1 MNRCQSP
8 LPLLSCF
15 FTCLILCA
23 PLAFIQ
29 AAPPK
34 NLPAVS
40 DKNIHLRGSYQNSKQ
55 KFESTKTGHVAFL
68 GGSIT
73 EMNGYRPMVCEFLE
87 KTFPETKFTFT
98 NAGISSTCSNTG
110 AFRTS
115 RDVLSKGP
123 VDLFF
128 VEFAVNDDQDAGHS
142 REAAIRGMEGVIAQ
156 IRRHNPY
163 ADIVMVHF
171 VNPSMLET
179 IQQKQKPLSSSSHE
193 QVAKHYQISTI
204 DLASEVARLID
215 DNQLTWK
222 QYGGT
227 HPAPFGN
234 AICAAM
240 IDKLLTQAW
249 QDSGPRKK
257 HTAPAKPLDAFSFRN
272 GRLIDI
278 KNAKLK
284 SGWEIKVPAWD
295 SLPGGKRDRFTS
307 IPMLCANEAGAELE
321 LDFEGTA
328 LGVFI
333 VAGPDAGQLEVSID
347 GGPFQTHELYHHYS
361 KGLHYPRSVV
371 FDSQLKPGKHH
382 ARIRV
387 SPESSSKGHAA
398 RIMYFVGN

>member
-1 MNRCQSP
+1 MNHSRFPRCLQVA
-8 LPLLSCF
+8 F
-15 FTCLILCA
+15 VCLIFSA
-23 PLAFIQ
+23 PLGFLN
-29 AAPPK
+29 AAPPQ

-40 DKNIHLRGSYQNSKQ
+40 DQNIHLRGSYQNSKQ

-179 IQQKQKPLSSSSHE
+179 IQQHQKPLSSSSHE
-193 QVAKHYQISTI
+193 QVAEHYQVSTI

-215 DNQLTWK
+215 AEQLTWK

-240 IDKLLTQAW
+240 IDRLLTRAW
-249 QDSGPRKK
+249 KTSGPREK
-257 HTAPAKPLDAFSFRN
+257 HPAPDKPLDPYSFRN
-272 GRLIDI
+272 GRLINV
-278 KNAKLK
+278 KQATLN

-295 SLPGGKRDRFTS
+295 SLPGSKRSRFTS
-307 IPMLCANEAGAELE
+307 IPMLCADKPGSELE

-328 LGVFI
+328 LGAFI
-333 VAGPDAGQLEVSID
+333 VAGPDAGELEVSID
-347 GGPFQTHELYHHYS
+347 GGPFQTHNLYHHYS

-371 FDSQLKPGKHH
+371 FNSQLKPGKHH
-382 ARIRV
+382 AKIRV
-387 SPESSSKGHAA
+387 SPKSSSKGHAA
-398 RIMYFVGN
+398 RIMYFAGN

>member
-1 MNRCQSP
+1 MKTFAPSVQ
-8 LPLLSCF
+8 LTALLIVLFLNSH
-15 FTCLILCA
+15 LS
-23 PLAFIQ
+23 

-40 DKNIHLRGSYQNSKQ
+40 DQHIHQRGSYLNSKH

-73 EMNGYRPMVCEFLE
+73 EMNGYRPMVMEFLE
-87 KTFPETKFTFT
+87 KTFPETKFQFT

-110 AFRTS
+110 AFRTK
-115 RDVLSKGP
+115 RDVLSQGP

-142 REAAIRGMEGVIAQ
+142 AAAAIRGMEGVIAQ
-156 IRRHNPY
+156 IRRHNPN

-179 IQQKQKPLSSSSHE
+179 IQNQKKPLSSSSHE
-193 QVAKHYQISTI
+193 QVARHYQISTV

-215 DNQLTWK
+215 AKQLTWE
-222 QYGGT
+222 QFGGT

-240 IDKLLTQAW
+240 IEKLLTKAW
-249 QDSGPRKK
+249 QESGESAK
-257 HTAPAKPLDAFSFRN
+257 HPVPEKSLNPHSFMN
-272 GRLIDI
+272 GHFIDI
-278 KNAKLK
+278 KNAKIE
-284 SGWEIKVPAWD
+284 SGWKISVPKWD
-295 SLPGGKRDRFTS
+295 DIPGSKRSRFTS
-307 IPMLCANEAGAELE
+307 IPMLTANTAGAELE

-328 LGVFI
+328 LGVFV
-333 VAGPDAGQLEVSID
+333 VAGPDAGILEVSID
-347 GGPFQTHELYHHYS
+347 GGPFQPFDLYHHYS

-371 FDSQLKPGKHH
+371 FNSELKPGKHQ
-382 ARIRV
+382 AKIRV
-387 SPESSSKGHAA
+387 SEKTSSKGHAA
-398 RIMYFVGN
+398 RIMSFEGN

>member
-1 MNRCQSP
+1 MKNNIPSP
-8 LPLLSCF
+8 PLFSGLLLTIVLS
-15 FTCLILCA
+15 FTTNVNA
-23 PLAFIQ
+23 ENPLKI
-29 AAPPK
+29 
-34 NLPAVS
+34 PAVS
-40 DKNIHLRGSYQNSKQ
+40 EEHIHQRGSYQNSKQ
-55 KFESTKTGHVAFL
+55 KFETEKTGHVAFL

-73 EMNGYRPMVCEFLE
+73 EMNGYRPMVCQFLE
-87 KTFPETKFTFT
+87 KKFPETKFQFT

-110 AFRTS
+110 AFRTN
-115 RDVLSKGP
+115 RDVLSQGP

-142 REAAIRGMEGVIAQ
+142 ETAAIRGMEGVIEQ

-179 IQQKQKPLSSSSHE
+179 IQQKKKPLSSSSHE
-193 QVAKHYQISTI
+193 RVATHYEISTI

-215 DNQLTWK
+215 AKQLTWE
-222 QYGGT
+222 QFGGT

-240 IDKLLTQAW
+240 IEKLLTNAW
-249 QDSGPRKK
+249 QEQGSRTK
-257 HTAPAKPLDAFSFRN
+257 HASPLEPLDPFSFRN
-272 GRLIDI
+272 GRLIEI

-284 SGWEIKVPAWD
+284 SGWTIEVPQWD
-295 SLPGGKRDRFTS
+295 SIPGSKRSRFTS
-307 IPMLCANEAGAELE
+307 IPMLCATEAGAELE
-321 LDFEGTA
+321 LAFEGTA
-328 LGVFI
+328 LGVFT
-333 VAGPDAGQLEVSID
+333 VAGPDAGILEVSID
-347 GGPFQTHELYHHYS
+347 EGPFQPFDLYHNYS

-382 ARIRV
+382 AKIRL
-387 SPESSSKGHAA
+387 SDKSSGKGHAA

>member
-1 MNRCQSP
+1 MNYARSP
-8 LPLLSCF
+8 FRLLPALL
-15 FTCLILCA
+15 CLILCQVSTD
-23 PLAFIQ
+23 LS
-29 AAPPK
+29 AAPPE
-34 NLPAVS
+34 NLPEVS

-110 AFRTS
+110 AFRTN
-115 RDVLSKGP
+115 RDVLSQGP

-179 IQQKQKPLSSSSHE
+179 IQQKKKPLSSSSHE
-193 QVAKHYQISTI
+193 LVAKHYQISTI

-215 DNQLTWK
+215 ADQLTWK

-234 AICAAM
+234 AICATM
-240 IDKLLTQAW
+240 IEKLLTRAW
-249 QDSGPRKK
+249 QESGTKEK
-257 HTAPAKPLDAFSFRN
+257 HATPDQPLDTFSFRN
-272 GRLIDI
+272 GRLIDVQHV
-278 KNAKLK
+278 KLG
-284 SGWEIKVPAWD
+284 SGWEIKVPAWE
-295 SLPGGKRDRFTS
+295 SIPGSKRSRFTS
-307 IPMLCANEAGAELE
+307 IPMLCAEKPGAELE

-328 LGVFI
+328 LGAFI

-347 GGPFQTHELYHHYS
+347 GGPFQTHDLYHHYS
-361 KGLHYPRSVV
+361 KGLHYPRTVV
-371 FDSQLKPGKHH
+371 FNSELKPGKHQ
-382 ARIRV
+382 AKIRV
-387 SPESSSKGHAA
+387 SPKSSSKGHAA
-398 RIMYFVGN
+398 RIMYFTGN

>member
-1 MNRCQSP
+1 MNHSRFP
-8 LPLLSCF
+8 CF
-15 FTCLILCA
+15 LQAAFVCLIFSTPFGFLN
-23 PLAFIQ
+23 
-29 AAPPK
+29 AAPPQ

-40 DKNIHLRGSYQNSKQ
+40 DQNIHLRGSYQNSKQ

-179 IQQKQKPLSSSSHE
+179 IQQHKKPLSSSSHE
-193 QVAKHYQISTI
+193 QVAEHYQVSTI
-204 DLASEVARLID
+204 DLASEVARLI
-215 DNQLTWK
+215 NAEQLTWK

-240 IDKLLTQAW
+240 IDKLLTRAW
-249 QDSGPRKK
+249 KTSGPREK
-257 HTAPAKPLDAFSFRN
+257 HPAPDKPLDPYSFRN
-272 GRLIDI
+272 GRLINV
-278 KNAKLK
+278 KQATLN

-295 SLPGGKRDRFTS
+295 SLPGSKRSRFTS
-307 IPMLCANEAGAELE
+307 IPMLCADKPGSELE

-328 LGVFI
+328 LGAFI
-333 VAGPDAGQLEVSID
+333 VAGPDAGELEVSID
-347 GGPFQTHELYHHYS
+347 GGPFETHDLYHHYS

-371 FDSQLKPGKHH
+371 FNSQLKPGKHH
-382 ARIRV
+382 AKIRV
-387 SPESSSKGHAA
+387 SPKSSSKGHSA
-398 RIMYFVGN
+398 RIMYFAGN

>member
-1 MNRCQSP
+1 MNYARSP
-8 LPLLSCF
+8 FRLLPALL
-15 FTCLILCA
+15 CLILCHA
-23 PLAFIQ
+23 STELS
-29 AAPPK
+29 AAPPQ
-34 NLPAVS
+34 NLPEVS

-110 AFRTS
+110 AFRTN
-115 RDVLSKGP
+115 RDVLSQGP

-142 REAAIRGMEGVIAQ
+142 KEAAIRGMEGVIAQ

-179 IQQKQKPLSSSSHE
+179 IQQKKKPLSSSSHE

-215 DNQLTWK
+215 ADQLTWK

-240 IDKLLTQAW
+240 IDKLLTRAW
-249 QDSGPRKK
+249 QESGPKEK
-257 HTAPAKPLDAFSFRN
+257 HSTPDQPLDVFSFRN
-272 GRLIDI
+272 GRLIDV
-278 KNAKLK
+278 KHAKLA
-284 SGWEIKVPAWD
+284 SGWEIKVPDWE
-295 SLPGGKRDRFTS
+295 SISGSKRSRFTS
-307 IPMLCANEAGAELE
+307 IPMLCAEQPGAELE

-328 LGVFI
+328 LGAFI

-347 GGPFQTHELYHHYS
+347 GGPFKTHDLYHHYS
-361 KGLHYPRSVV
+361 KGLHYPRTVV
-371 FDSQLKPGKHH
+371 FSSELKPGKHQ
-382 ARIRV
+382 AKIRV
-387 SPESSSKGHAA
+387 SPKSSSEGHAA
-398 RIMYFVGN
+398 RIMYFTGN

>member
-1 MNRCQSP
+1 MQNNIVKKF
-8 LPLLSCF
+8 LNLSF
-15 FTCLILCA
+15 SLIFVLSLSISLSA
-23 PLAFIQ
+23 EQPQ
-29 AAPPK
+29 
-34 NLPAVS
+34 NLPDIS
-40 DKNIHLRGSYQNSKQ
+40 EKHIHQRGNYQNSQ
-55 KFESTKTGHVAFL
+55 HKFKADKTGHVAFL

-73 EMNGYRPMVCEFLE
+73 EMNGYRPMVCQFLE
-87 KTFPETKFTFT
+87 KTFPDTKFQFT

-110 AFRTS
+110 AFRLK
-115 RDVLSKGP
+115 RDVLSQGP

-142 REAAIRGMEGVIAQ
+142 KAAAVQGMEGVIAQ

-179 IQQKQKPLSSSSHE
+179 IQQKKAPVSSSSHE
-193 QVAKHYQISTI
+193 RVARHYQISTI

-215 DNQLTWK
+215 GKQLTWK
-222 QYGGT
+222 QFGGT

-240 IDKLLTQAW
+240 IEKLLTKEW
-249 QDSGPRKK
+249 HKK
-257 HTAPAKPLDAFSFRN
+257 NQRMEHASPAEPLDPFSFRN

-278 KNAKLK
+278 KNATLK
-284 SGWEIKVPAWD
+284 TGWKIEVPQWD
-295 SLPGGKRDRFTS
+295 SIPGSKRSRFTN
-307 IPMLCANEAGAELE
+307 IPMLCATQAGAELE

-328 LGVFI
+328 LGVYT
-333 VAGPDAGQLEVSID
+333 VAGPDAGMLEVSID
-347 GGPFQTHELYHHYS
+347 GGPFQPFDLYHHYS

-371 FDSQLKPGKHH
+371 FNSHLKPGKHQ
-382 ARIRV
+382 AKIRL
-387 SPESSSKGHAA
+387 SEKSSGKGHAA

>member
-1 MNRCQSP
+1 MNHCRSP

-15 FTCLILCA
+15 FACLILCA
-23 PLAFIQ
+23 PLASIQ
-29 AAPPK
+29 AVPPK

-40 DKNIHLRGSYQNSKQ
+40 DKNIHLRGRYQNSKQ

-110 AFRTS
+110 AFRTR

-156 IRRHNPY
+156 VRRHNPY

-179 IQQKQKPLSSSSHE
+179 IQQQKKPLSSSSHE
-193 QVAKHYQISTI
+193 QVAEHYQISTI
-204 DLASEVARLID
+204 DLASEVARLIKA
-215 DNQLTWK
+215 NQLTWK

-240 IDKLLTQAW
+240 IEKLLTRAW
-249 QDSGPRKK
+249 QESGPREK
-257 HTAPAKPLDAFSFRN
+257 HPVPAEPLDPSSFRQ

-278 KNAKLK
+278 KQAKRN
-284 SGWEIKVPAWD
+284 SGWEIKVPEWD
-295 SLPGGKRDRFTS
+295 SLPGSKRSRFTS
-307 IPMLCANEAGAELE
+307 IPMLCATRPGSELE

-333 VAGPDAGQLEVSID
+333 VAGPDAGELEVSID
-347 GGPFQTHELYHHYS
+347 GGPYQTYDLYHHYS

-371 FDSQLKPGKHH
+371 FNSQLKPGKHH
-382 ARIRV
+382 ARVRV
-387 SPESSSKGHAA
+387 SPKSSSKGHAA